1 MDLNPSDNNN
11 DIGNNQQ
18 NDSPITK
25 MKIMTAEKA
34 KKESQYWIDHFKF
47 KQNLL
52 NQLELLKNEKP
63 EKMAKISQIAT
74 FSKEQEL
81 LCDNLYKMNIITNYS
96 QIKLGNNYNKM
107 KVIENNEEIQKKK
120 MKDIFDK
127 NLDKIR
133 IIEKTSEEIA
143 IQREIFK
150 NFNEFMEKLKNNI
163 STIRK
168 ENCLNIDNL
177 CNKYSQNNKEF
188 KKLSKLYNLFN
199 NILKYRVLDV
209 QNDENDPQTK
219 KVRGYLL
226 NAQNG
231 NILSYN
237 MDIKNNESVE
247 SKAMKVFNFWKT
259 LVDFNKNTKGDI
271 LNAKSS

>member
-1 MDLNPSDNNN
+1 MELNPSNNINNN
-11 DIGNNQQ
+11 AIPNNQQ
-18 NDSPITK
+18 SSDSPVTK

-34 KKESQYWIDHFKF
+34 KKDSQYWIDHFKF

-63 EKMAKISQIAT
+63 EKMAKLSQIST

-81 LCDNLYKMNIITNYS
+81 LCDNLYKMNIITKFS
-96 QIKLGNNYNKM
+96 QLKLGNNYNKM

-120 MKDIFDK
+120 MKDIFEK

-133 IIEKTSEEIA
+133 NIEKTSEDIA
-143 IQREIFK
+143 IQREIIK
-150 NFNEFMEKLKNNI
+150 KYNQQMEILKSDI

-168 ENCLNIDNL
+168 ENCLQIDNL
-177 CNKYSQNNKEF
+177 CNNYSQNNKEF
-188 KKLSKLYNLFN
+188 KKLSKLYNLYS
-199 NILKYRVLDV
+199 NILKCRVFDIK
-209 QNDENDPQTK
+209 NDENDPESK
-219 KVRGYLL
+219 NVKGYLL

-237 MDIKNNESVE
+237 TSIKSNESVE
-247 SKAMKVFNFWKT
+247 NKAMKVFNFWKT
-259 LVDFNKNTKGDI
+259 LVEFNKNTKNDDI
-271 LNAKSS
+271 

>member
-1 MDLNPSDNNN
+1 MDLNPSNNN
-11 DIGNNQQ
+11 NNAILNNQQ
-18 NDSPITK
+18 SDSPVTK

-34 KKESQYWIDHFKF
+34 KKDSQYWIDHFKF

-63 EKMAKISQIAT
+63 EKMAKLSNIST

-96 QIKLGNNYNKM
+96 QLKLGNNYNKM

-120 MKDIFDK
+120 MKEIFEK

-133 IIEKTSEEIA
+133 NIEKTSEEIA
-143 IQREIFK
+143 IQREMLK
-150 NFNEFMEKLKNNI
+150 KYNELMETLKSNI

-168 ENCLNIDNL
+168 ENCLQIDNL

-188 KKLSKLYNLFN
+188 KKLSKLYNLYS
-199 NILKYRVLDV
+199 NILKYRVFDIK
-209 QNDENDPQTK
+209 NDENDPESK
-219 KVRGYLL
+219 NVKGYLL

-237 MDIKNNESVE
+237 MNIKSNDSVE
-247 SKAMKVFNFWKT
+247 NKAMKVFNFWKT
-259 LVDFNKNTKGDI
+259 LVEFNKNTKNDGI
-271 LNAKSS
+271 

>member
-1 MDLNPSDNNN
+1 MDLNPSNNNN
-11 DIGNNQQ
+11 DISNNQHK
-18 NDSPITK
+18 DISPVTK
-25 MKIMTAEKA
+25 MKIITAEKA

-63 EKMAKISQIAT
+63 EKMAKIAQIASFT
-74 FSKEQEL
+74 KEQEL

-96 QIKLGNNYNKM
+96 QTKLGNNYNKM

-120 MKDIFDK
+120 MKEIFEK

-133 IIEKTSEEIA
+133 NIEKTSEDIA
-143 IQREIFK
+143 IQRELFK
-150 NFNEFMEKLKNNI
+150 KYNEHMEKLKSNI

-188 KKLSKLYNLFN
+188 KKLSKLYNLFC
-199 NILKYRVLDV
+199 NILKYRVFDI
-209 QNDENDPQTK
+209 QNDENDPQK
-219 KVRGYLL
+219 KNVKGYLL

-237 MDIKNNESVE
+237 MTIKNNESVE
-247 SKAMKVFNFWKT
+247 NKAMKVFNFWKT
-259 LVDFNKNTKGDI
+259 LVDFNKNTKSDI
-271 LNAKSS
+271 

>member
-1 MDLNPSDNNN
+1 MDLNPSNNN
-11 DIGNNQQ
+11 NNIPNIQQ
-18 NDSPITK
+18 SNNSPVTK

-34 KKESQYWIDHFKF
+34 KKDSQYWIEHFKF

-63 EKMAKISQIAT
+63 EKMAKISQIST

-96 QIKLGNNYNKM
+96 QIKLGKNYSKM

-120 MKDIFDK
+120 MKEIFEK

-133 IIEKTSEEIA
+133 NIEKTSEDIA
-143 IQREIFK
+143 IQRELFK
-150 NFNEFMEKLKNNI
+150 KYNENMEKLKSNI

-177 CNKYSQNNKEF
+177 FNKYSQNNKEF
-188 KKLSKLYNLFN
+188 KKLSKLYNLFS
-199 NILKYRVLDV
+199 NILKYRVFDI

-219 KVRGYLL
+219 KVKGYLL

-231 NILSYN
+231 DIMSYN
-237 MDIKNNESVE
+237 MSIKNNDSVE

-259 LVDFNKNTKGDI
+259 LVDFNKN
-271 LNAKSS
+271 NKSEEI